1 MFGSLFEIV
10 KDTTRIVTAPVEM
23 VVDIVSIPV
32 KEVAE
37 VAQDLVEE
45 VKSLK
50 D

>member
-32 KEVAE
+32 KEVAD
-37 VAQDLVEE
+37 VAQELVEE

>member
-32 KEVAE
+32 KEVAS

>member
-23 VVDIVSIPV
+23 VVDIVSITV
-32 KEVAE
+32 KEVAD
-37 VAQDLVEE
+37 VAQELVED

>member
-32 KEVAE
+32 KEVAN